1 MNKIRFSDNTE
12 IEVSGVTLAGDTLS
26 IQIETSDLNTVRNAF
41 KDKPLATRRMR
52 YYVGADLIRGYA
64 GYTKLTGIEYQPDVV
79 QEVDYSIE
87 DDTTESGFV
96 ETVSD
101 VVTVKMRKS
110 VEATTAAVSAL
121 DTRVTSVEADVQSI
135 SNALMGEEGAE

>member
-1 MNKIRFSDNTE
+1 MIS
-12 IEVSGVTLAGDTLS
+12 
-26 IQIETSDLNTVRNAF
+26 
-41 KDKPLATRRMR
+41 
-52 YYVGADLIRGYA
+52 GYA
-64 GYTKLTGIEYQPDVV
+64 GYTKLAGIEYQPDVL
-79 QEVDYSIE
+79 QEIDYAIE
-87 DDTTESGFV
+87 YDTTESAFA

-135 SNALMGEEGAE
+135 SNALMGEEGAEW

>member
-41 KDKPLATRRMR
+41 KDKPLATNRMR
-52 YYVGADLIRGYA
+52 YYVGTDLFRGYA
-64 GYTKLTGIEYQPDVV
+64 GYRKLTGIEYQPDVV
-79 QEVDYSIE
+79 QEGDYSSE